1 MSQFKINSITDKT
14 GISGPVIAG
23 VSTNNSTG
31 CMIIPAGP
39 TEHRGGRGRAVFSGG
54 YKYSSPYNIGNVMQF
69 VQISTLGNTADFGD
83 AVVTASVRGTAAS
96 ATIGLFAGGYNTSSN
111 AIDFVIMSSGGGS
124 LDWGDLSSDPTLN
137 DDTNNMKRYLP
148 MGLSNTTR
156 GYFVGGTKAGGGFN
170 QFKNIDLVNFSSK
183 GNTSLF
189 GFLNKRRG
197 QGGSFA
203 SSTRGVF
210 GGGRTADPDVE
221 PDITI
226 DFITLSTSGEETKFG
241 DLTAA
246 RSGSVSGAS
255 SSTRGLFTGG
265 LVAPLAAANVSDIMD
280 YVTIATQSNAIDFG
294 NLTAGR
300 VVGSSSN
307 NIRAI
312 NAGGFISSA
321 LVNTIDYVTIATTGN
336 AVDFG
341 DLSTAGSH
349 MNHCSDAHGGLIQ

>member
-1 MSQFKINSITDKT
+1 MSQFKINSITDRS
-14 GISGPVIAG
+14 GYCGPVIAG

-54 YKYSSPYNIGNVMQF
+54 YTHSAPTYHIGNVMQF

-83 AVVTASVRGTAAS
+83 AVVTASLRGSLAS
-96 ATIGLFAGGYNTSSN
+96 ATIGLFGGGYNTSSN

-124 LDWGDLSSDPTLN
+124 LDWGDLSSDVIQGSQ
-137 DDTNNMKRYLP
+137 RYSS
-148 MGLSNTTR
+148 MGLSNITR
-156 GYFVGGTKAGGGFN
+156 GYFVGGSKTGGGYN
-170 QFKNIDLVNFSSK
+170 QFQNIDLVNFSSK

-203 SSTRGVF
+203 SPTRGVF
-210 GGGRTADPDVE
+210 CGGRTKDPDVS
-221 PDITI
+221 PDITV

-246 RSGSVSGAS
+246 RDYPSGAS
-255 SSTRGLFTGG
+255 SSTRGLFAGG
-265 LVAPLAAANVSDIMD
+265 SPDPSSAANVSDIID
-280 YVTIATQSNAIDFG
+280 YVTIATESIAIDFG
-294 NLTAGR
+294 NLTAAR
-300 VVGSSSN
+300 HVGSASN
-307 NIRAI
+307 NTRAI
-312 NAGGFISSA
+312 NGGGYVSSA

-341 DLSTAGSH
+341 DLSTAATK
-349 MNHCSDAHGGLIQ
+349 MTPCSDAHGGLIQ